1 MRSLVGCSTSL
12 SARRIT
18 SATSYGW
25 EIMITWEPSTSLIVA
40 PARSA
45 MERTTSEPAA
55 LSPVGTAAQAGK
67 VFQAG
72 SPDGSENTNSATG
85 R

>member
-1 MRSLVGCSTSL
+1 
-12 SARRIT
+12 
-18 SATSYGW
+18 
-25 EIMITWEPSTSLIVA
+25 
-40 PARSA
+40 

-55 LSPVGTAAQAGK
+55 LLPVGTAAQAGK

-72 SPDGSENTNSATG
+72 SPDGSENDNSATG